1 MYRAVIFFFS
11 GTGNTWWVA
20 DRIKKLLDAR
30 GINADIVSTDSVDS
44 KKADWWIRSADLVLF
59 GWPVYE
65 YDLPAPVKTFIS
77 SLYAVEKGKHIHVF
91 CTTSGFTAD
100 GAYVSHRRFKEKGLT
115 IDSAAHFT
123 MPFHL
128 YISTGHKAQTDEKV
142 IQRILAGCGRR
153 VDAYV
158 NALLEGKASVR
169 GRRFVWL
176 GALQRLPYL
185 AGRERRKNR
194 MGVEEARCTHCGV
207 CAALCPAGNIEF
219 MDVPHFAGNCA
230 QCLRC
235 YAFCPASAI
244 TLDGRLH
251 DMRFG
256 RPYSLPDKRFK
267 PLMLI
272 K

>member
-20 DRIKKLLDAR
+20 DRIKRLLDAR
-30 GINADIVSTDSVDS
+30 GINADIVSTDTVDS

-65 YDLPAPVKTFIS
+65 HDLPAPVKSFIEN
-77 SLYAVEKGKHIHVF
+77 LYAVEKGKHIHVF

-100 GAYVSHRRFKEKGLT
+100 GAIISRRRFKEKGLD

-128 YISTGHKAQTDEKV
+128 YISKGNKTQTNEKT
-142 IQRILAGCGRR
+142 IQRILAGCEKR

-158 NALLEGKASVR
+158 NELLGGKVAVR
-169 GRRFVWL
+169 GRGLGWL
-176 GALQRLPYL
+176 GAIQRLPYMV
-185 AGRERRKNR
+185 GRERRRNR
-194 MGVEEARCTHCGV
+194 MGVDEARCTHCGA
-207 CAALCPAGNIEF
+207 CAELCPAGNIKF
-219 MDVPHFAGNCA
+219 QDMPHFQGSCA

-251 DMRFG
+251 DVRCG

-267 PLMLI
+267 PYMLI